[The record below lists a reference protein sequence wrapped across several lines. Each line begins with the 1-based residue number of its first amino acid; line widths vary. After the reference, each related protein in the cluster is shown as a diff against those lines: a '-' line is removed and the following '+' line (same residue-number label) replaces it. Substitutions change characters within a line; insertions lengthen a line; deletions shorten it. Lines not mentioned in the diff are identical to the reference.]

1 MAPAQSDRPIF
12 ILGCPRSGTTL
23 VQAMLHSHPRIA
35 IPPEN
40 RFVIPAYEERLG
52 FGDLAKRPNRRELGR
67 FIVARRRKFRD
78 FGLERRETVRRVAAG
93 PPTLGSAL
101 GIVLRSYAERFE
113 SPRWGDKRPLYS
125 SYIPMLLRL
134 FPDAQIVHVVRD
146 PRDCVASLKSMPWW
160 TAGTYHAVAAWAG
173 AVDHTESAARRSPD
187 LVVPVQY
194 ERLVADPETA
204 LRSLCDAL
212 GESYDPA
219 MVEPER
225 VAPVAVP
232 ERKHWHANT
241 RVGPM
246 TERIGAWESGLEP
259 WEVALVE
266 AVLRG
271 RMTKLGYEP
280 TGAASPGGLHLAR
293 YAATLGARR
302 ALRRSKLLKDRIDQ
316 RREPNPV
323 AALLTTGQVAA
334 AARGA
339 PGAAEPVQSQ

>member
-40 RFVIPAYEERLG
+40 RFVIPAYEERLR

-67 FIVARRRKFRD
+67 FIVARGRKFRD
-78 FGLERRETVRRVAAG
+78 FGLERRETVRRVATG
-93 PPTLGSAL
+93 PATLGSAL

-125 SYIPMLLRL
+125 SYIPTLLRL
-134 FPDAQIVHVVRD
+134 FPDAQVVHVVRD
-146 PRDCVASLKSMPWW
+146 PRDCVASLKRMPWW

-173 AVDHTESAARRSPD
+173 AVDHTESAARRWPG
-187 LVVPVQY
+187 LVARVQY
-194 ERLVADPETA
+194 ERLVAEPETELRA
-204 LRSLCDAL
+204 LCEAL
-212 GESYDPA
+212 GETYDPA

-225 VAPVAVP
+225 VAPIAVP

-259 WEVALVE
+259 WEVALIE
-266 AVLRG
+266 AALRG
-271 RMTKLGYEP
+271 RMTTLGYES
-280 TGAASPGGLHLAR
+280 TGTASPGALHLAR
-293 YAATLGARR
+293 YTATLAARR
-302 ALRRSKLLKDRIDQ
+302 ALRRSKLVKDRLDQ

-323 AALLTTGQVAA
+323 SALLTTGQLAA
-334 AARGA
+334 AAGRA
-339 PGAAEPVQSQ
+339 PGAAEPVRSQ